1 MGKGGRARAQAGPS
15 PPHRRRRP
23 LALQVL
29 EPERAPLLFNLV
41 FGEGV
46 INDATT
52 IALLRTVQALGPEP
66 RMSVSTVVGML
77 ASFASLFAFSLA
89 LGVAVGLGAS
99 LLLKRT
105 GVHGVPQARAG
116 CGHGRWV
123 AGQAR
128 PPHRA
133 RPRGPPPPPPPD
145 AASARFP
152 RYHNVVCAPTAHT
165 HLDDHPPPLAARKV
179 VGGVAAAR
187 RAPCQAAHKAARS
200 TRLQQVHRVASPRRQ
215 ACSWHA
221 TTAPGGCACPPACR
235 GGARGALLSLA
246 AVCMR

>member
-15 PPHRRRRP
+15 PPRRRRRP

-133 RPRGPPPPPPPD
+133 RPP
-145 AASARFP
+145 A
-152 RYHNVVCAPTAHT
+152 
-165 HLDDHPPPLAARKV
+165 HPPPAPQAVGLVGMASYLAYL
-179 VGGVAAAR
+179 VGDVLGLSGIVSLFCCAVALSHYGLPNIRRGVG
-187 RAPCQAAHKAARS
+187 P
-200 TRLQQVHRVASPRRQ
+200 
-215 ACSWHA
+215 
-221 TTAPGGCACPPACR
+221 
-235 GGARGALLSLA
+235 LSLCSPPTDA
-246 AVCMR
+246 RDLQGA